1 MTETDLKQK
10 NINPPFWAFAWPGG
24 QAIARYILDNPSLV
38 KNKSV
43 LDLASGSG
51 IAGIAALTA
60 SARHVDFNDIDPFA
74 CQSIHLN
81 CAANGLKV
89 YPSILRKNF
98 IAGPT
103 NECSQKNSWE
113 IIVAGDVFYEQPMS
127 QKIFEWLLNRAREGT
142 EVLIGDPGR
151 CYFPEGPIEMLYQYS
166 VKTSKMIEKE
176 DEIVSRGLSAS
187 APWWLKICPEKKLL
201 ARDCSCIN

>member
-1 MTETDLKQK
+1 MGSEMCIRDRLFPIRKLNLK
-10 NINPPFWAFAWPGG
+10 
-24 QAIARYILDNPSLV
+24 R
-38 KNKSV
+38 V

-51 IAGIAALTA
+51 IAGIAALAA
-60 SARHVDFNDIDPFA
+60 SARHVDFNDIDPLA
-74 CQSIHLN
+74 CKSIHLN
-81 CAANGLKV
+81 CAANGLRV
-89 YPSILRKNF
+89 YPSILRKNL

-103 NECSQKNSWE
+103 HEWSQKNSWE

-166 VKTSKMIEKE
+166 VMTSKMIEKQ
-176 DEIVSRGLSAS
+176 DEIVSRVYR
-187 APWWLKICPEKKLL
+187 LKHHGG
-201 ARDCSCIN
+201 

>member
-1 MTETDLKQK
+1 M
-10 NINPPFWAFAWPGG
+10 
-24 QAIARYILDNPSLV
+24 
-38 KNKSV
+38 
-43 LDLASGSG
+43 
-51 IAGIAALTA
+51 
-60 SARHVDFNDIDPFA
+60 A
-74 CQSIHLN
+74 CNSIHLN

-89 YPSILRKNF
+89 YPSILRKNLV
-98 IAGPT
+98 AGPT
-103 NECSQKNSWE
+103 NECSKKNSWE

-176 DEIVSRGLSAS
+176 DEIVSRVYR
-187 APWWLKICPEKKLL
+187 LL
-201 ARDCSCIN
+201 HHGG

>member
-1 MTETDLKQK
+1 MTETELEQK

-60 SARHVDFNDIDPFA
+60 SARHVDFNDIDPLA
-74 CQSIHLN
+74 CKSIHLN

-89 YPSILRKNF
+89 YPSILRKNL

-103 NECSQKNSWE
+103 HEWSQKNSWE

-176 DEIVSRGLSAS
+176 DEIVSRVYR
-187 APWWLKICPEKKLL
+187 LL
-201 ARDCSCIN
+201 HDGG

>member
-1 MTETDLKQK
+1 M
-10 NINPPFWAFAWPGG
+10 
-24 QAIARYILDNPSLV
+24 
-38 KNKSV
+38 
-43 LDLASGSG
+43 
-51 IAGIAALTA
+51 
-60 SARHVDFNDIDPFA
+60 A
-74 CQSIHLN
+74 CKSIHLN

-89 YPSILRKNF
+89 YPSILRKNL

-103 NECSQKNSWE
+103 HEWSQKNSWE

-176 DEIVSRGLSAS
+176 DEIVSRVYR
-187 APWWLKICPEKKLL
+187 LL
-201 ARDCSCIN
+201 HDGG

>member
-10 NINPPFWAFAWPGG
+10 NINPPLWAFAWPGG

-51 IAGIAALTA
+51 IAGIAAIIA
-60 SARHVDFNDIDPFA
+60 SAKHVDFNEIDPVA
-74 CQSIHLN
+74 CKSIHLN

-89 YPSILRKNF
+89 CPSILEKNF
-98 IAGPT
+98 IADPT
-103 NECSQKNSWE
+103 HDYSQKNSWD

-127 QKIFEWLLNRAREGT
+127 QKIFKWLLNRAREGT

-151 CYFPEGPIEMLYQYS
+151 CYFPEKPIEMLYQYS
-166 VKTSKMIEKE
+166 VKTSKMIENE
-176 DEIVSRGLSAS
+176 DEVVSRVYR
-187 APWWLKICPEKKLL
+187 LL
-201 ARDCSCIN
+201 HEVG

>member
-60 SARHVDFNDIDPFA
+60 SARHVDFNDIDPLA
-74 CQSIHLN
+74 CKSIHLN

-89 YPSILRKNF
+89 YPSILRKNL

-127 QKIFEWLLNRAREGT
+127 QKIFKWLLNRAREGT

-151 CYFPEGPIEMLYQYS
+151 CYFPEGPIEMLCQYS

-176 DEIVSRGLSAS
+176 DEIVSRVYR
-187 APWWLKICPEKKLL
+187 LL
-201 ARDCSCIN
+201 HEGG